1 MRFLKNT
8 FTFIILL
15 GAFGFTG
22 YTFYKNSLTPCDQ
35 PLRYSVGRVDKE
47 FGLKEEEV
55 KKVILTAETVW
66 EKVVN
71 KDIFVYDAEAKFKVN
86 FIYDERQMA
95 TIQKQK
101 TESGL
106 SVIEDAFKKLEV
118 QFNALNVEYKNKT
131 ARYEAN
137 KIAFEKRQE
146 EYEAKV
152 DYWNSRGGAPKG
164 EYESMQE
171 EANSLNSYILVLN
184 AEAESLNKSAQD
196 LNILLDKRN
205 EAAREYNTAAKS
217 YNKKFGHGIEFD
229 QAEYTGE
236 EINVYQFGNRNDLLL
251 AMSHEFGHALSMDH
265 VENPKSIMYYIT
277 EEGDGTLPVP
287 STEDLVELN
296 RVCKIK

>member
-35 PLRYSVGRVDKE
+35 PLRYSIGRLDPE
-47 FGLKEEEV
+47 FGMKQEEL
-55 KKVILTAETVW
+55 KKVVLEAESVW
-66 EKVVN
+66 ENVIN
-71 KDIFVYDAEAKFKVN
+71 KDIFVYDAEAEFKVN
-86 FIYDERQMA
+86 FVYDERQMA
-95 TIQKQK
+95 TIQKQR

-106 SVIEDAFKKLEV
+106 SAIEDAFKKLEV
-118 QFNALNVEYKNKT
+118 QFSALNVEYKNKT
-131 ARYEAN
+131 AQYEAN
-137 KIAFEKRQE
+137 KSTFEERQK
-146 EYEAKV
+146 EYEDRV

-164 EYESMQE
+164 EYEKMQE
-171 EANSLNSYILVLN
+171 EASNLNNYVTVLN
-184 AEAESLNKSAQD
+184 AEAMSLNKLAED
-196 LNILLDKRN
+196 LNVLLDKRN
-205 EAAREYNTAAKS
+205 SAASEYNTAAKA

-236 EINVYQFGNRNDLLL
+236 NINVYQFGNKSDLLL
-251 AMSHEFGHALSMDH
+251 AITHEFGHALSMDH

-287 STEDLVELN
+287 TAEDLAELN